1 MKTLTIFI
9 CLSAM
14 VISGCS
20 TPEERA
26 AQRAAERER
35 LERMFAAACTS
46 YGHEEGTPAFNQCI
60 AQEERAYDNEKRIA
74 AAEAKA
80 RSAAR
85 KAKQAEEEASS
96 AARKAEQIESDRRF
110 DCIMSGGVPSGGG
123 CL

>member
-1 MKTLTIFI
+1 MKSFKILI
-9 CLSAM
+9 CVTAV
-14 VISGCS
+14 VIAGCS

-46 YGHEEGTPAFNQCI
+46 YGHEEGTPAFNQCV

-74 AAEAKA
+74 AAEAEA

-85 KAKQAEEEASS
+85 KAQ
-96 AARKAEQIESDRRF
+96 RIESKRRSE
-110 DCIMSGGVPSGGG
+110 CIMNGGIYGSGT
-123 CL
+123 CW

>member
-1 MKTLTIFI
+1 MKSFKILI
-9 CLSAM
+9 CVTAV
-14 VISGCS
+14 VIAGCS

-46 YGHEEGTPAFNQCI
+46 YGHEEGTQAFNQCV
-60 AQEERAYDNEKRIA
+60 AQEERAYESEKRIA

-85 KAKQAEEEASS
+85 KAEE
-96 AARKAEQIESDRRF
+96 IESNRDYE
-110 DCIMSGGVPSGGG
+110 CIMSGGVPGYGT
-123 CL
+123 CW

>member
-1 MKTLTIFI
+1 MKSFKILI
-9 CLSAM
+9 CLTAV
-14 VISGCS
+14 VIAGCS

-46 YGHEEGTPAFNQCI
+46 YGHEEGTPAFNQCV
-60 AQEERAYDNEKRIA
+60 AQEERAYENEKRIA

-85 KAKQAEEEASS
+85 KVKKIKSNRDYE
-96 AARKAEQIESDRRF
+96 
-110 DCIMSGGVPSGGG
+110 CITSGGVPGYGT
-123 CL
+123 CW